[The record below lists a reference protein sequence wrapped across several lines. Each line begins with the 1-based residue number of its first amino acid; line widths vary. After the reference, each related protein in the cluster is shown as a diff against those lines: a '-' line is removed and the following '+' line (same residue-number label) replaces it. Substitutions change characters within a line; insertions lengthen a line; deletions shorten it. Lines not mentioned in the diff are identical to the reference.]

1 MAWIKIDWPES
12 QNLLDLVEEKGYY
25 DNVIAANESGSYLVN
40 EDWLEEV
47 HSQYK

>member
-12 QNLLDLVEEKGYY
+12 QNILDLVDEKGYY

-40 EDWLEEV
+40 DDSLQQA
-47 HSQYK
+47 HSQ